1 MKSRYLSLRILKES
15 LNQKFLFIPQTYSF
29 VNLYLEISLEF
40 LFKSKL
46 TKLAFF
52 LVEEL
57 IEKKILAPQKIQ
69 AFRFNLKT
77 TIFYDFYLKNYDGH
91 TYSRGFST
99 DINEAFAKALG
110 EVFER
115 QFTEFPKKNEEILYS
130 SLKGLKEGGKF
141 FVNPRTYPQPSKK
154 QLEAFPHYFKYDEDT
169 IFAWV
174 KVKSLSGN
182 SFVYA
187 LAQDAYWG
195 FSYIKDEPSL
205 TTTGTSGCGG
215 GYTQE
220 QALNSAMLEILQR
233 DTFFRYWYFN
243 KKPEKIDLESI
254 PTESSAAEM
263 VNNLRNEGFTVHVLD
278 MTSVA
283 GVPTITAVIQRENT
297 GWFVGASSSLS
308 KEKSILRA
316 LEEAFSI
323 YMWTFQQAK
332 NGSYEI
338 ADFIEI
344 PSKDDFLDEGI
355 NSRSRC
361 LLWGSKFFADSQNKF
376 LIEGDFTLFREESI
390 NKNFN
395 LKDFL
400 IEKFGEGYVMEA
412 ESEALDIYNYCA
424 VKVFFPKAYR
434 LVLNE
439 KYSRPVLNNVYP
451 QNISPHPFP

>member
-1 MKSRYLSLRILKES
+1 MKNKSSLLRTLKEN
-15 LNQKFLFIPQTYSF
+15 LNQRFLFIPQTYSF
-29 VNLYLEISLEF
+29 VTLYLEISLEF
-40 LFKSKL
+40 LFRDKL

-52 LVEEL
+52 TAEEL
-57 IEKKILAPQKIQ
+57 IERKVLAPQTIQ
-69 AFRFNLKT
+69 GFKFNFKT
-77 TIFYDFYLKNYDGH
+77 TTFHDFYLKNYDGRS
-91 TYSRGFST
+91 YSRGFST

-115 QFTEFPKKNEEILYS
+115 QFTEFPKKNDDILYS
-130 SLKGLKEGGKF
+130 SLKDLEKGGDF
-141 FVNPRTYPQPSKK
+141 FVDPRTYPQPTEK
-154 QLEAFPHYFKYDEDT
+154 QSALFSEKFEYKEDV

-174 KVKSLSGN
+174 RVKNLSNN

-187 LAQDAYWG
+187 LAQDAHWG
-195 FSYIKDEPSL
+195 FDYVKDEPSL
-205 TTTGTSGCGG
+205 TTPGTSGCGG

-263 VNNLRNEGFTVHVLD
+263 VNNLRNEGFTVHILD

-283 GVPTITAVIQRENT
+283 GIPTITAVIQRDGT
-297 GWFVGASSSLS
+297 GWFVGASSSLL

-338 ADFIEI
+338 ADFIET
-344 PSKDDFLDEGI
+344 PSKDDFLDERI
-355 NSRSRC
+355 NSRRRC
-361 LLWGSKFFADSQNKF
+361 LLWGSKFYADLQNKF
-376 LIEGDFTLFREESI
+376 LVEGDPVPFKEESI

-400 IEKFGEGYVMEA
+400 IEKFGEGYAMEA
-412 ESEALDIYNYCA
+412 ESEVLEVYNYHA

-439 KYSRPVLNNVYP
+439 KYSRSVLNNVYP
-451 QNISPHPFP
+451 QNVSPHPFP

>member
-1 MKSRYLSLRILKES
+1 M
-15 LNQKFLFIPQTYSF
+15 
-29 VNLYLEISLEF
+29 SLEF
-40 LFKSKL
+40 LFKNKL
-46 TKLAFF
+46 TKFALFV
-52 LVEEL
+52 VEEL
-57 IEKKILAPQKIQ
+57 VERKILAPQSIQ
-69 AFRFNLKT
+69 AFSFNFKT
-77 TIFYDFYLKNYDGH
+77 TIFYDFYLKNYDGR

-115 QFTEFPKKNEEILYS
+115 QFTEFPKKNEHILYT
-130 SLKGLKEGGKF
+130 SLKDLEKYGEI
-141 FVNPRTYPQPSKK
+141 FVDPRRYPQPTEK
-154 QLEAFPHYFKYDEDT
+154 QLVAFPGKFEYKEDG
-169 IFAWV
+169 IFGWV
-174 KVKSLSGN
+174 KVKSLSTG
-182 SFVYA
+182 SSIYA

-195 FSYIKDEPSL
+195 FNYINNEPFL
-205 TTTGTSGCGG
+205 TTPGTSGCGG

-254 PTESSAAEM
+254 SATGSAGEM
-263 VNNLRNEGFTVHVLD
+263 LNNLKYEGFTVYLLD
-278 MTSVA
+278 MTPLA
-283 GVPTITAVIQRENT
+283 GIPTITAVIQRENT
-297 GWFVGASSSLS
+297 GWFVGASSSFS

-338 ADFIEI
+338 ADFIET
-344 PSKDDFLDEGI
+344 PSKDDFLDERI
-355 NSRSRC
+355 NPRTRC
-361 LLWGSKFFADSQNKF
+361 LLWGSKFYADLQNKF
-376 LIEGDFTLFREESI
+376 LIEGDFISFKEESI
-390 NKNFN
+390 NQSFN

-400 IEKFGEGYVMEA
+400 MEKFGEGYVMEA
-412 ESEALDIYNYCA
+412 ENEVLDLYNYHA

-439 KYSRPVLNNVYP
+439 KYSRSVFNNVYP
-451 QNISPHPFP
+451 QNVAPHPFP